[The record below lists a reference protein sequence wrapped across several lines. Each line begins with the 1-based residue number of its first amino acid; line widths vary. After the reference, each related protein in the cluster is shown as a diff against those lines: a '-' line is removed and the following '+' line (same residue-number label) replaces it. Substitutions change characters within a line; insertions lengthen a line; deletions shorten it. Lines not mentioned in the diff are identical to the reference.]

1 MLIHAFRNPWILL
14 ATEFFEG
21 FSGYVSFV
29 AGSYY
34 CTSVSPPGMLA
45 SLNGIVYAAVFGL
58 GTETQNL
65 SCLLDKTNAR
75 NTILQVGVWER
86 QSVAL

>member
-1 MLIHAFRNPWILL
+1 MILFLRTDLSSRNPWILL

-21 FSGYVSFV
+21 FCGYMSFV

-34 CTSVSPPGMLA
+34 CVSVSPPGMLA

-58 GTETQNL
+58 GTAIE
-65 SCLLDKTNAR
+65 
-75 NTILQVGVWER
+75 
-86 QSVAL
+86 